1 MGPYL
6 AVFFATAGT
15 VFVTTPLVR
24 RLARRVGAVVPPSSR
39 MVHTRPIPTLGGL
52 GMVAGIL
59 VGLLVASLVP
69 GFRVLFRLS
78 SPEIRALLI
87 AALVIAAVGVVD
99 DFRALSAPA
108 KVAGQI
114 LAAGLLVLNGV
125 QLLFFYVPTQGTV
138 SLGSDLAVPLTF
150 LWVLIV
156 VNAVNLIDGL
166 DGLAAGTVVIAAV
179 AFFIYAYLAPTAFP
193 DAYSDPTVVQ
203 NANLAALISALAAGA
218 AAGFLPHNFYPA
230 RVIMGDTGSMLLGLL
245 LAAATIAGIGQT
257 VQISSL
263 GPTPHDVAPFALPAL
278 IPFVILALPLM
289 DVILAV
295 VRRLR
300 RHQKWY
306 APDKE
311 HIHHQLIEIGHT
323 HRQAVLLMYL
333 WSAVVA
339 GAILS
344 ITYAR
349 NRATIVIVVV
359 FAVLVIG
366 VTAIPRVVRA
376 ARRAAETDRGAG
388 AAGL

>member
-6 AVFFATAGT
+6 AVFFVTAGT
-15 VFVTTPLVR
+15 VFLATPVVR
-24 RLARRVGAVVPPSSR
+24 MLARRVGAIVPPSTR
-39 MVHTRPIPTLGGL
+39 KVHTRPIPTLGGVGMAL
-52 GMVAGIL
+52 GVL
-59 VGLLVASLVP
+59 VGVLVASLIP

-78 SPEIRALLI
+78 SPEIRALVI

-99 DFRALSAPA
+99 DLRALSAPA
-108 KVAGQI
+108 KVAGQV

-138 SLGSDLAVPLTF
+138 SLGSDLAVPLTI

-166 DGLAAGTVVIAAV
+166 DGLAAGTVVIAAA
-179 AFFIYAYLAPTAFP
+179 AFFVYAYLAPTAFP
-193 DAYSDPTVVQ
+193 DAYPTVVQ

-218 AAGFLPHNFYPA
+218 AAGFLPHNFFPA
-230 RVIMGDTGSMLLGLL
+230 RIIMGDTGSMLLGLL

-257 VQISSL
+257 VQISTL

-278 IPFVILALPLM
+278 IPILILALPLM
-289 DVILAV
+289 DVVLAV
-295 VRRLR
+295 IRRLR

-339 GAILS
+339 GAMLS

-349 NRATIVIVVV
+349 NRATIVIAVG
-359 FAVLVIG
+359 FAALVIG
-366 VTAIPRVVRA
+366 VTVIPRVVRA
-376 ARRAAETDRGAG
+376 VRRGATEAGRGAG
-388 AAGL
+388 AAGV

>member
-15 VFVTTPLVR
+15 VFLATPLVR
-24 RLARRVGAVVPPSSR
+24 MLARRFGAIVPPSSR
-39 MVHTRPIPTLGGL
+39 KVHTRPIPTLGGVGMAL
-52 GMVAGIL
+52 GVL
-59 VGLLVASLVP
+59 VGVLVASLIP

-78 SPEIRALLI
+78 SPEIRALAI
-87 AALVIAAVGVVD
+87 AGLVIAAVGVVD
-99 DFRALSAPA
+99 DLRALSAPA

-125 QLLFFYVPTQGTV
+125 QLLYFYVPTQGTV
-138 SLGSDLAVPLTF
+138 SLGSDLAVPLTI

-156 VNAVNLIDGL
+156 INAVNLIDGL
-166 DGLAAGTVVIAAV
+166 DGLAAGTVVIAAG
-179 AFFIYAYLAPTAFP
+179 AFFVYAYLGPTRFP
-193 DAYSDPTVVQ
+193 EAYPLVQ

-218 AAGFLPHNFYPA
+218 AAGFLPHNFFPA
-230 RVIMGDTGSMLLGLL
+230 RIIMGDTGSMLLGLL

-257 VQISSL
+257 VQFSSL
-263 GPTPHDVAPFALPAL
+263 GGPTGHDVVSFALPAL
-278 IPFVILALPLM
+278 IPFLILALPLM

-295 VRRLR
+295 IRRVR

-311 HIHHQLIEIGHT
+311 HIHHQLIEIGHS

-339 GAILS
+339 GVMLS
-344 ITYAR
+344 ITYAH
-349 NRATIVIVVV
+349 NRATIVIVVA
-359 FAVLVIG
+359 FAALVIG
-366 VTAIPRVVRA
+366 VTVIPRVVRA
-376 ARRAAETDRGAG
+376 ARRSATEADRGAN
-388 AAGL
+388 AGGV